1 MAALRKLD
9 AGAMIPDAIL
19 RVAAEEKMRTATL
32 EAIGGVDSLTLGYYN
47 RLTKKY
53 EEHTYRGFMEVTSLL
68 GNVTEKAGRP
78 FLHAHGTF
86 GRRDMSVI
94 GGHVISATV
103 FPTLE
108 FTLVP
113 TTNRAI
119 RKFDEQTGL
128 NLIYRIR

>member
-1 MAALRKLD
+1 MATLRKLE

-19 RVAAEEKMRTATL
+19 RVAAKERMRTAIL

-47 RLTKKY
+47 RITKNY
-53 EEHTYRGFMEVTSLL
+53 EEHNYRGFMEVTSLL
-68 GNVTEKAGRP
+68 GNVTEKAGKP

-94 GGHVISATV
+94 GGHLIRATT

-113 TTNRAI
+113 ATNRAI
-119 RKFDEQTGL
+119 RRFDERTGL
-128 NLIYRIR
+128 NLIYRTR

>member
-1 MAALRKLD
+1 VATLRKLE

-19 RVAAEEKMRTATL
+19 RVAAKEKMRTAIL

-47 RLTKKY
+47 RITKKY
-53 EEHTYRGFMEVTSLL
+53 EEHNYRGFMEVTSLL
-68 GNVTEKAGRP
+68 GNVTEKAGKP

-94 GGHVISATV
+94 GGHLIRATI

-119 RKFDEQTGL
+119 RRFDERTGL
-128 NLIYRIR
+128 NLIYRTR

>member
-1 MAALRKLD
+1 MATLRKLE

-19 RVAAEEKMRTATL
+19 RVAAKEKMRTAIL

-47 RLTKKY
+47 RITKKY
-53 EEHTYRGFMEVTSLL
+53 EEHNYRGFMEVTSLL
-68 GNVTEKAGRP
+68 GNVTEKAGKP

-94 GGHVISATV
+94 GGHLIRATI

-119 RKFDEQTGL
+119 RRFDERTGL
-128 NLIYRIR
+128 NLIYRTR

>member
-1 MAALRKLD
+1 VATLRKLE

-19 RVAAEEKMRTATL
+19 RVAAKEKMRTAIL

-47 RLTKKY
+47 RITKNY
-53 EEHTYRGFMEVTSLL
+53 EEHNYRGFMEVTSLF
-68 GNVTEKAGRP
+68 GNVTEKAGKP

-94 GGHVISATV
+94 GGHLIRATI

-113 TTNRAI
+113 ATNRAI
-119 RKFDEQTGL
+119 RRFDERTGL
-128 NLIYRIR
+128 NLIYRTR